1 MVADIMSF
9 AVEYKM
15 WLFAL
20 APIVIVV
27 VVMKFIG

>member
-1 MVADIMSF
+1 MLADIIAF

-20 APIVIVV
+20 APIVIIF
-27 VVMKFIG
+27 VVMKIIG